1 MSNQLLTQQE
11 PGIKRSR
18 ALARLQAK
26 IPPMTVFWLIIV
38 SILVLPIILFLS
50 VAFSP
55 KLLDQGPQWFTFSS
69 FKAVADP
76 YFIRSIAH
84 SFFMGVISAVFAT
97 AISLSIAWIVL
108 RTNAQ
113 ARKIW
118 NLAVFAL
125 LLAPSYLIALGWER
139 IFERAGV
146 LNIFG
151 IDLPWFRDRLYGPVG
166 IAMIL
171 TFKGIP
177 FAFLVLSNAMRGLGE
192 EFEQAVR
199 VHGGSR
205 LQAFKMMATLLLP
218 AIWSGIAIVFAESI
232 SDFGVASQL
241 SSPGRYSVATF
252 TLYKSVM
259 SLPVSFPL
267 CAAISIILL
276 LLVVC
281 ALFAQAKALRG
292 RSFRVLS
299 GRTRPIT
306 RQNLS
311 KGGSIFANLYIYI
324 ALILTLGVPIFG
336 AMSASMIQGLGTVIS
351 NYQINFDNYV
361 RVIKSPL
368 LRAPLLFSA
377 EAAVITAF
385 VAVVLAAI
393 SSRMLI
399 STKNG
404 LGKKFLD
411 FFLLAAVG
419 LPGIVF
425 AIGYIFAYNLPLA
438 EKFGFHLYG
447 TVALLILAY
456 IATALPSTTRSLVGN
471 MNQIQE
477 SLSEACRVH
486 GFNAIRTWVAV
497 VLPLISKP
505 LMAAWCLTYCGTLLE
520 LPVSQILFPPGHAP
534 LAVGIDRA
542 LGNYDFGGGT
552 AMEVFAILSAL
563 CVVGVV
569 YAAYE
574 RFAPVGWKQLGKVR

>member
-1 MSNQLLTQQE
+1 MSDYREL
-11 PGIKRSR
+11 GGSFHR
-18 ALARLQAK
+18 ALYFLRSK
-26 IPPMTVFWLIIV
+26 VSPMTAFWLLIV

-76 YFIRSIAH
+76 YFVRSIWH
-84 SFFMGVISAVFAT
+84 SFLLGVISAFSAT
-97 AISLSIAWIVL
+97 TIAIGVAWIVL
-108 RTNAQ
+108 RTNSS
-113 ARKIW
+113 ARKVW
-118 NLAVFAL
+118 NLAIFAL

-146 LNIFG
+146 LNIIG
-151 IDLPWFRDRLYGPVG
+151 IDLPHIRDLLYGPVG
-166 IAMIL
+166 IGMIL

-177 FAFLVLSNAMRGLGE
+177 FAYLVISNAMRGLGE

-199 VHGGSR
+199 VHGGAR
-205 LQAFKMMATLLLP
+205 RDAFRMMSTLLLP

-259 SLPVSFPL
+259 SIPVSFPL

-276 LLVVC
+276 ALVVL
-281 ALFAQAKALRG
+281 ALLAQAKALRG

-306 RQNLS
+306 RQKLSPIGSFGANLS
-311 KGGSIFANLYIYI
+311 IYGLLFI
-324 ALILTLGVPIFG
+324 TLGVPVFG
-336 AMSASMIQGLGTVIS
+336 AISASMIQGLGTVIS
-351 NYQINFDNYV
+351 NYQFNFDNYL

-368 LRAPLLFSA
+368 LRSPLLFSA
-377 EAAVITAF
+377 EAALITAS
-385 VAVVLAAI
+385 VAVVLAAV

-399 STKNG
+399 STKSG
-404 LGKKFLD
+404 VGKKFLD

-419 LPGIVF
+419 LPCIVF

-438 EKFGFHLYG
+438 QKYGFHLYG
-447 TVALLILAY
+447 TVALLVLAY

-471 MNQIQE
+471 MNQFQE

-486 GFNAIRTWVAV
+486 GFNAIKTWIAV
-497 VLPLISKP
+497 VLPLISRP
-505 LMAAWCLTYCGTLLE
+505 LLAAWCLTYCGTLLE

-534 LAVGIDRA
+534 LAVGIDHA

-552 AMEVFAILSAL
+552 AMEVFAIISAL
-563 CVVGVV
+563 IVVAIA
-569 YAAYE
+569 YALYE
-574 RFAPVGWKQLGKVR
+574 FFAPVGWKQLGKARS

>member
-1 MSNQLLTQQE
+1 MLLDRESFGSVQKTLYLL
-11 PGIKRSR
+11 KS
-18 ALARLQAK
+18 K
-26 IPPMTVFWLIIV
+26 FSPMTVFWLVIV
-38 SILVLPIILFLS
+38 SILVLPIILFLA

-76 YFIRSIAH
+76 YFLRSIWH
-84 SFFMGVISAVFAT
+84 SFLLGVISAIAAT
-97 AISLSIAWIVL
+97 GIALGIAWIVL
-108 RTNAQ
+108 RTNTS

-118 NLAVFAL
+118 NLAIFAL

-146 LNIFG
+146 LNIIG
-151 IDLPWFRDRLYGPVG
+151 IDLPHVRDLLYGPVG
-166 IAMIL
+166 IGMIL

-177 FAFLVLSNAMRGLGE
+177 FAYLVISNAMRGLGE

-205 LQAFKMMATLLLP
+205 RDAFVMMATLLSP
-218 AIWSGIAIVFAESI
+218 AMWSGIAIVFAESI

-259 SLPVSFPL
+259 SIPVSFPL

-276 LLVVC
+276 GLVVL
-281 ALFAQAKALRG
+281 ALLAQAKALRG

-306 RQNLS
+306 RQKLS
-311 KGGSIFANLYIYI
+311 PFSSFAANFSIYSL
-324 ALILTLGVPIFG
+324 LIVTLGVPIFG
-336 AMSASMIQGLGTVIS
+336 AISASMIQGLGTVIS
-351 NYQINFDNYV
+351 NYQFNFDNYL

-368 LRAPLLFSA
+368 LRSPLLFSA
-377 EAAVITAF
+377 EAALITAT

-438 EKFGFHLYG
+438 QRFGFHLYG
-447 TVALLILAY
+447 TVALIILAY

-471 MNQIQE
+471 MNQFQD

-486 GFNAIRTWVAV
+486 GFNAIKTWIAV
-497 VLPLISKP
+497 VLPLISRP
-505 LMAAWCLTYCGTLLE
+505 LLAAWCLTYCGTLLE
-520 LPVSQILFPPGHAP
+520 LPVSQILYPPGHAP
-534 LAVGIDRA
+534 LAVGIDHA

-552 AMEVFAILSAL
+552 AMEVFAIISAL
-563 CVVGVV
+563 AVV
-569 YAAYE
+569 ALAYGLYE
-574 RFAPVGWKQLGKVR
+574 YFAPLGWKQLGKARM

>member
-1 MSNQLLTQQE
+1 
-11 PGIKRSR
+11 
-18 ALARLQAK
+18 
-26 IPPMTVFWLIIV
+26 MTAFWLLIV

-76 YFIRSIAH
+76 YFLRSIWH
-84 SFFMGVISAVFAT
+84 SFLLGVISAVSAT
-97 AISLSIAWIVL
+97 AIAIGVAWIVL
-108 RTNAQ
+108 RTNSS
-113 ARKIW
+113 ARKVW
-118 NLAVFAL
+118 NLAIFAL

-146 LNIFG
+146 LNIIG
-151 IDLPWFRDRLYGPVG
+151 IDLPHVRDLLYGPVG
-166 IAMIL
+166 IGMIL

-177 FAFLVLSNAMRGLGE
+177 FAYLVISNAMRGLGE

-205 LQAFKMMATLLLP
+205 RDAFRMMSTLLLP

-259 SLPVSFPL
+259 SIPVSFPL

-276 LLVVC
+276 ALVVL
-281 ALFAQAKALRG
+281 ALLAQAKALRG

-306 RQNLS
+306 RQKLSPVGSFGANLS
-311 KGGSIFANLYIYI
+311 IYGLLFI
-324 ALILTLGVPIFG
+324 TLGVPVFG
-336 AMSASMIQGLGTVIS
+336 AISASMIQGLGTVIS
-351 NYQINFDNYV
+351 NYQFNFDNYL

-368 LRAPLLFSA
+368 LRSPLLFSA
-377 EAAVITAF
+377 EAALITAT
-385 VAVVLAAI
+385 VAVVLAAV

-399 STKNG
+399 STKSG
-404 LGKKFLD
+404 VGKKFLD

-438 EKFGFHLYG
+438 QKYGFHLYG
-447 TVALLILAY
+447 TVALLVLAY

-471 MNQIQE
+471 MNQFQE

-486 GFNAIRTWVAV
+486 GFNAIKTWIAV
-497 VLPLISKP
+497 VLPLISRP
-505 LMAAWCLTYCGTLLE
+505 LLAAWCLTYCGTLLE

-534 LAVGIDRA
+534 LAVGIDHA

-552 AMEVFAILSAL
+552 AMEVFAIISAL
-563 CVVGVV
+563 IVVAIA
-569 YAAYE
+569 YALYE
-574 RFAPVGWKQLGKVR
+574 FFAPVGWKQLGKARS

>member
-1 MSNQLLTQQE
+1 MTDYRELGGSF
-11 PGIKRSR
+11 RR
-18 ALARLQAK
+18 ALYFLRSK
-26 IPPMTVFWLIIV
+26 VSPMTAFWLLIV

-76 YFIRSIAH
+76 YFLRSIWH
-84 SFFMGVISAVFAT
+84 SFLLGVISAVSAT
-97 AISLSIAWIVL
+97 AIAIGVAWIVL
-108 RTNAQ
+108 RTNSS
-113 ARKIW
+113 ARKVW
-118 NLAVFAL
+118 NLAIFAL

-146 LNIFG
+146 LNIIG
-151 IDLPWFRDRLYGPVG
+151 IDLPHIRDLLYGPVG
-166 IAMIL
+166 IGMIL

-177 FAFLVLSNAMRGLGE
+177 FAYLVISNAMRGLGE

-199 VHGGSR
+199 VHGGAR
-205 LQAFKMMATLLLP
+205 RDAFRMMSTLLLP

-259 SLPVSFPL
+259 SIPVSFPL

-276 LLVVC
+276 ALVVL
-281 ALFAQAKALRG
+281 ALLAQAKALRG

-306 RQNLS
+306 RQKLSPVGSFGANLS
-311 KGGSIFANLYIYI
+311 IYGLLFI
-324 ALILTLGVPIFG
+324 TLGVPVFG
-336 AMSASMIQGLGTVIS
+336 AISASMIQGLGTVIS
-351 NYQINFDNYV
+351 NYQFNFDNYL

-368 LRAPLLFSA
+368 LRSPLLFSA
-377 EAAVITAF
+377 EAALITAS
-385 VAVVLAAI
+385 VAVVLAAV

-399 STKNG
+399 STKSG
-404 LGKKFLD
+404 VGKKFLD

-438 EKFGFHLYG
+438 QKFGFHLYG
-447 TVALLILAY
+447 TVALLVLAY

-471 MNQIQE
+471 MNQFQE

-486 GFNAIRTWVAV
+486 GFNAIKTWIAV
-497 VLPLISKP
+497 VLPLISRP
-505 LMAAWCLTYCGTLLE
+505 LLAAWCLTYCGTLLE

-534 LAVGIDRA
+534 LAVGIDHA

-552 AMEVFAILSAL
+552 AMEVFAIISAL
-563 CVVGVV
+563 IVVAIA
-569 YAAYE
+569 YALYE
-574 RFAPVGWKQLGKVR
+574 FFAPVGWKQLGKARS

>member
-1 MSNQLLTQQE
+1 
-11 PGIKRSR
+11 
-18 ALARLQAK
+18 
-26 IPPMTVFWLIIV
+26 MTFFWLLIV
-38 SILVLPIILFLS
+38 SILVLPIVLFLA

-69 FKAVADP
+69 FKAAADP
-76 YFIRSIAH
+76 YFVRSIWH
-84 SFFMGVISAVFAT
+84 SFLLGVISAVAAT
-97 AISLSIAWIVL
+97 AVAVGVAWIVL
-108 RTNAQ
+108 RTNAS

-118 NLAVFAL
+118 NLSIFAL

-146 LNIFG
+146 LNIIG
-151 IDLPWFRDRLYGPVG
+151 VDLPHIRDLLYGPVG
-166 IAMIL
+166 IGMIL

-177 FAFLVLSNAMRGLGE
+177 FAYLVISNAMRGLGE

-205 LQAFKMMATLLLP
+205 LEAFKMMTTLLLP
-218 AIWSGIAIVFAESI
+218 ALWSGIAIVFAESI

-259 SLPVSFPL
+259 SIPVSFPL

-276 LLVVC
+276 ALVVL
-281 ALFAQAKALRG
+281 ALLAQAKALRG

-306 RQNLS
+306 RHKLS
-311 KGGSIFANLYIYI
+311 RLGGFGANSAIYGLLFI
-324 ALILTLGVPIFG
+324 TLGIPVFG
-336 AMSASMIQGLGTVIS
+336 AISASMIQGLGTVIS
-351 NYQINFDNYV
+351 NYQFNFDNYI

-368 LRAPLLFSA
+368 LRSPLLFSA
-377 EAAVITAF
+377 EAALITAT
-385 VAVVLAAI
+385 VAVVLAAV
-393 SSRMLI
+393 SSKMLV

-404 LGKKFLD
+404 VGKKFLD

-425 AIGYIFAYNLPLA
+425 AIGYIFAYNLPIA
-438 EKFGFHLYG
+438 QKYGFHLYG
-447 TVALLILAY
+447 TVALLVLAY

-471 MNQIQE
+471 MNQFQE

-486 GFNAIRTWVAV
+486 GFNAIKTWIAV
-497 VLPLISKP
+497 VLPLISRP
-505 LMAAWCLTYCGTLLE
+505 LLAAWCLTYCGTLLE
-520 LPVSQILFPPGHAP
+520 LPVSQILYPPGHAP
-534 LAVGIDRA
+534 LAVGIDHT

-552 AMEVFAILSAL
+552 AMEVFAIISAL
-563 CVVGVV
+563 IVV
-569 YAAYE
+569 AIMFALYE
-574 RFAPVGWKQLGKVR
+574 FLAPVGWKQLGKARS

>member
-1 MSNQLLTQQE
+1 MSVQQK
-11 PGIKRSR
+11 PGVKTSR
-18 ALARLQAK
+18 AFAVVRSK
-26 IPPMTVFWLIIV
+26 ISPMTVFWMIIV

-69 FKAVADP
+69 FKAAADP
-76 YFIRSIAH
+76 YFLRSIWH
-84 SFFMGVISAVFAT
+84 SFLLGVISAVAAT
-97 AISLSIAWIVL
+97 SVALLVAWIVL
-108 RTNAQ
+108 RTNTA

-118 NLAVFAL
+118 NLAIFAL

-146 LNIFG
+146 LNIIG
-151 IDLPWFRDRLYGPVG
+151 VDLPFVRNLLYGPVG
-166 IAMIL
+166 IGMIL

-177 FAFLVLSNAMRGLGE
+177 FAYLVISNAMRGLGE

-205 LQAFKMMATLLLP
+205 VQAFKMMATLLLP
-218 AIWSGIAIVFAESI
+218 AIWSGVAIVFAESI

-241 SSPGRYSVATF
+241 ASPGRYSVATF

-259 SLPVSFPL
+259 SIPVSFPL

-276 LLVVC
+276 ALVVL
-281 ALFAQAKALRG
+281 ALLAQAKALRG

-306 RQNLS
+306 RQRLS
-311 KGGSIFANLYIYI
+311 RTASVGTNFTIYG
-324 ALILTLGVPIFG
+324 LLCLTLGVPVFG
-336 AMSASMIQGLGTVIS
+336 AISASMIQGLGTVIS
-351 NYQINFDNYV
+351 NYQFNFDNYL
-361 RVIKSPL
+361 RVIRSPL
-368 LRAPLLFSA
+368 LRSPLLFSA
-377 EAAVITAF
+377 EAALITAS
-385 VAVVLAAI
+385 VAVVLAAV
-393 SSRMLI
+393 SSKMLV

-404 LGKKFLD
+404 IGKKFLD

-438 EKFGFHLYG
+438 QKFGFHLYG
-447 TVALLILAY
+447 TVALLVLAY

-471 MNQIQE
+471 MNQFQE

-486 GFNAIRTWVAV
+486 GFNAIKTWSAV
-497 VLPLISKP
+497 VLPLTSRP
-505 LMAAWCLTYCGTLLE
+505 LLAAWCLTYCGTLLE
-520 LPVSQILFPPGHAP
+520 LPVSQILYPPGRAP
-534 LAVGIDRA
+534 LAVGIDHA

-552 AMEVFAILSAL
+552 AMEVFAIISAL
-563 CVVGVV
+563 IVV
-569 YAAYE
+569 AIAYGLYE
-574 RFAPVGWKQLGKVR
+574 SLAPRGWKQLGKARS

>member
-1 MSNQLLTQQE
+1 MSVQQK
-11 PGIKRSR
+11 PGVKTSR
-18 ALARLQAK
+18 AFAVVRSK
-26 IPPMTVFWLIIV
+26 FSPMTAFWMIIV

-69 FKAVADP
+69 FKAAADP
-76 YFIRSIAH
+76 YFLRSIWH
-84 SFFMGVISAVFAT
+84 SFLLGVISAVAAT
-97 AISLSIAWIVL
+97 SVALVVAWIVL
-108 RTNAQ
+108 RTNTA

-118 NLAVFAL
+118 NLAIFAL

-146 LNIFG
+146 LNIIG
-151 IDLPWFRDRLYGPVG
+151 VDLPSVRNLLYGPVG
-166 IAMIL
+166 IGMIL

-177 FAFLVLSNAMRGLGE
+177 FAYLVISNAMRGLGE

-205 LQAFKMMATLLLP
+205 VQAFKMMATLLLP
-218 AIWSGIAIVFAESI
+218 AIWSGVAIVFAESI

-241 SSPGRYSVATF
+241 ASPGRYSVATF

-259 SLPVSFPL
+259 SIPVSFPL

-276 LLVVC
+276 ALVVL
-281 ALFAQAKALRG
+281 ALLAQAKALRG

-306 RQNLS
+306 RQRLS
-311 KGGSIFANLYIYI
+311 RTASLGTNFTIYG
-324 ALILTLGVPIFG
+324 LLFLTLGVPVFG
-336 AMSASMIQGLGTVIS
+336 AISASMIQGLGTVIS
-351 NYQINFDNYV
+351 NYQFNFDNYL
-361 RVIKSPL
+361 RVIRSHL
-368 LRAPLLFSA
+368 LRSPLLFSA
-377 EAAVITAF
+377 EAALITAS
-385 VAVVLAAI
+385 VAVVLAAV
-393 SSRMLI
+393 SSKMLV

-404 LGKKFLD
+404 VGKKFLD

-425 AIGYIFAYNLPLA
+425 AIGYIFTYNLPLA
-438 EKFGFHLYG
+438 QKFGFHLYG
-447 TVALLILAY
+447 SVALLVLAY

-471 MNQIQE
+471 MNQFQE

-486 GFNAIRTWVAV
+486 GFNAIKTWVAV
-497 VLPLISKP
+497 VLPLISRP
-505 LMAAWCLTYCGTLLE
+505 LLAAWCLTYCGTLLE
-520 LPVSQILFPPGHAP
+520 LPVSQILYPPGRAP
-534 LAVGIDRA
+534 LAVGIDHA

-552 AMEVFAILSAL
+552 AMEVFAIISAL
-563 CVVGVV
+563 IVV
-569 YAAYE
+569 AIAYGLYE
-574 RFAPVGWKQLGKVR
+574 SLAPRGWKQLGKARS

>member
-1 MSNQLLTQQE
+1 
-11 PGIKRSR
+11 
-18 ALARLQAK
+18 
-26 IPPMTVFWLIIV
+26 MTAFWLLII
-38 SILVLPIILFLS
+38 SILVLPIVLFLA

-55 KLLDQGPQWFTFSS
+55 KLLDQGNEWFTFAS
-69 FKAVADP
+69 FKSVTDP
-76 YFIRSIAH
+76 YFVKSIWH
-84 SFFMGVISAVFAT
+84 SFILGVISAVAAT
-97 AISLSIAWIVL
+97 IIAIGVAWIVL
-108 RTNAQ
+108 RTNSS

-118 NLAVFAL
+118 SLAIFAL

-146 LNIFG
+146 LNILG
-151 IDLPWFRDRLYGPVG
+151 IDLPFIRDLLYGPVG
-166 IAMIL
+166 IGMIL

-177 FAFLVLSNAMRGLGE
+177 FAYLVISNAMRGLGE

-199 VHGGSR
+199 IHGGAR
-205 LQAFKMMATLLLP
+205 VAAFKMMATLLLP
-218 AIWSGIAIVFAESI
+218 AIWSGVAIVFAESI

-259 SLPVSFPL
+259 SIPVSFPL

-276 LLVVC
+276 ALVVL
-281 ALFAQAKALRG
+281 ALIAQARALRG

-299 GRTRPIT
+299 GRSRPIT
-306 RQNLS
+306 RQKLS
-311 KGGSIFANLYIYI
+311 PIGSLLANISIYG
-324 ALILTLGVPIFG
+324 LLVLTLGIPVFG
-336 AMSASMIQGLGTVIS
+336 AISASMIQGLGTVIS
-351 NYQINFDNYV
+351 NYQFNFDNYF
-361 RVIKSPL
+361 RVLQSPL

-377 EAAVITAF
+377 EAALITAT
-385 VAVVLAAI
+385 VAVLLAAV

-399 STKNG
+399 STKSG

-438 EKFGFHLYG
+438 QRYGFHLYG

-456 IATALPSTTRSLVGN
+456 IATALPSTTRSLIGN
-471 MNQIQE
+471 MNQFQE

-486 GFNAIRTWVAV
+486 GFSAIKTWIAV
-497 VLPLISKP
+497 VLPLISRP
-505 LMAAWCLTYCGTLLE
+505 LLAAWCLTYCGTLLE
-520 LPVSQILFPPGHAP
+520 LPVSQILYPPGHAP
-534 LAVGIDRA
+534 LAVGIDHA

-563 CVVGVV
+563 AVV
-569 YAAYE
+569 ALAYGLYE
-574 RFAPVGWKQLGKVR
+574 FFAPKGWKQLGKARA

>member
-1 MSNQLLTQQE
+1 MSVQQK
-11 PGIKRSR
+11 PGVKTSR
-18 ALARLQAK
+18 AFAVVRSK
-26 IPPMTVFWLIIV
+26 FSPMTAFWMIIV

-69 FKAVADP
+69 FKAAADP
-76 YFIRSIAH
+76 YFLRSIWH
-84 SFFMGVISAVFAT
+84 SFLLGVISAVAAT
-97 AISLSIAWIVL
+97 SVALVVAWIVL
-108 RTNAQ
+108 RTNTA

-118 NLAVFAL
+118 NLAIFAL

-146 LNIFG
+146 LNIIG
-151 IDLPWFRDRLYGPVG
+151 VDLPSVRNLLYGPVG
-166 IAMIL
+166 IGMIL

-177 FAFLVLSNAMRGLGE
+177 FAYLVISNAMRGLGE

-205 LQAFKMMATLLLP
+205 VQAFKMMATLLLP
-218 AIWSGIAIVFAESI
+218 AIWSGVAIVFAESI

-241 SSPGRYSVATF
+241 ASPGRYSVATF

-259 SLPVSFPL
+259 SIPVSFPL

-276 LLVVC
+276 ALVVL
-281 ALFAQAKALRG
+281 ALLAQAKALRG

-306 RQNLS
+306 RQRLS
-311 KGGSIFANLYIYI
+311 RTASLGTNFTIYG
-324 ALILTLGVPIFG
+324 LLFLTLGVPVFG
-336 AMSASMIQGLGTVIS
+336 AISASMIQGLGTVIS
-351 NYQINFDNYV
+351 NYQFNFDNYL
-361 RVIKSPL
+361 RVIRSPL
-368 LRAPLLFSA
+368 LRSPLLFSA
-377 EAAVITAF
+377 EAALITAS
-385 VAVVLAAI
+385 VAVVLAAV
-393 SSRMLI
+393 SSKMLV

-404 LGKKFLD
+404 VGKKFLD

-425 AIGYIFAYNLPLA
+425 AIGYIFTYNLPLA
-438 EKFGFHLYG
+438 QKFGFHLYG
-447 TVALLILAY
+447 SVALLVLAY

-471 MNQIQE
+471 MNQFQE

-486 GFNAIRTWVAV
+486 GFNAIKTWVAV
-497 VLPLISKP
+497 VLPLISRP
-505 LMAAWCLTYCGTLLE
+505 LLAAWCLTYCGTLLE
-520 LPVSQILFPPGHAP
+520 LPVSQILYPPGRAP
-534 LAVGIDRA
+534 LAVGIDHA

-552 AMEVFAILSAL
+552 AMEVFAIISAL
-563 CVVGVV
+563 IVV
-569 YAAYE
+569 AIAYGLYE
-574 RFAPVGWKQLGKVR
+574 SLAPRGWKQLGKARS

>member
-1 MSNQLLTQQE
+1 MSVQQK
-11 PGIKRSR
+11 PGVKTSR
-18 ALARLQAK
+18 AFAVVRSK
-26 IPPMTVFWLIIV
+26 FSPMTAFWMIIV

-69 FKAVADP
+69 FKAAADP
-76 YFIRSIAH
+76 YFLRSIWH
-84 SFFMGVISAVFAT
+84 SFLLGVISAVAAT
-97 AISLSIAWIVL
+97 SVALVVAWIVL
-108 RTNAQ
+108 RTNTA

-118 NLAVFAL
+118 NLAIFAL

-146 LNIFG
+146 LNIIG
-151 IDLPWFRDRLYGPVG
+151 VDLPSVRNLLYGPVG
-166 IAMIL
+166 IGMIL

-177 FAFLVLSNAMRGLGE
+177 FAYLVISNAMRGLGE

-205 LQAFKMMATLLLP
+205 VQAFKMMATLLLP
-218 AIWSGIAIVFAESI
+218 AIWSGVAIVFAESI

-241 SSPGRYSVATF
+241 ASPGRYSVATF

-259 SLPVSFPL
+259 SIPVSFPL

-276 LLVVC
+276 ALVVL
-281 ALFAQAKALRG
+281 ALLAQAKALRG

-306 RQNLS
+306 RQRLS
-311 KGGSIFANLYIYI
+311 CTASLGTNFTIYG
-324 ALILTLGVPIFG
+324 LLFLTLGVPVFG
-336 AMSASMIQGLGTVIS
+336 AISASMIQGLGTVIS
-351 NYQINFDNYV
+351 NYQFNFDNYL
-361 RVIKSPL
+361 RVIRSPL
-368 LRAPLLFSA
+368 LRSPLLFSA
-377 EAAVITAF
+377 EAALITAS
-385 VAVVLAAI
+385 VAVVLAAV
-393 SSRMLI
+393 SSKMLV

-404 LGKKFLD
+404 VGKKFLD

-438 EKFGFHLYG
+438 QKFGFHLYG
-447 TVALLILAY
+447 SVALLVLAY

-471 MNQIQE
+471 MNQFQE

-486 GFNAIRTWVAV
+486 GFNAIKTWVVV
-497 VLPLISKP
+497 VLPLISRP
-505 LMAAWCLTYCGTLLE
+505 LLAAWCLTYCGTLLE
-520 LPVSQILFPPGHAP
+520 LPVSQILYPPGRAP
-534 LAVGIDRA
+534 LAVGIDHA

-552 AMEVFAILSAL
+552 AMEVFAIISAL
-563 CVVGVV
+563 IVV
-569 YAAYE
+569 AIAYGLYE
-574 RFAPVGWKQLGKVR
+574 SLAPRGWKQLGKARS

>member
-1 MSNQLLTQQE
+1 MSTSRELDGFI
-11 PGIKRSR
+11 PR
-18 ALARLQAK
+18 ALSLVRSK
-26 IPPMTVFWLIIV
+26 FSPMTLFWLLIV

-55 KLLDQGPQWFTFSS
+55 RLLDQGPQWFTFSS
-69 FKAVADP
+69 FKAAADP
-76 YFIRSIAH
+76 YFVRSIWH
-84 SFFMGVISAVFAT
+84 SFLLGVISAVAAT
-97 AISLSIAWIVL
+97 AIAVGVAWIVL
-108 RTNAQ
+108 RTDASS
-113 ARKIW
+113 RKIW
-118 NLAVFAL
+118 NLSIFAL

-146 LNIFG
+146 LNIIG
-151 IDLPWFRDRLYGPVG
+151 IDLPHVRDLLYGPVG
-166 IAMIL
+166 IGMIL

-177 FAFLVLSNAMRGLGE
+177 FAYLVISNAMRGLGE

-205 LQAFKMMATLLLP
+205 IQAFKMMTTLLLP
-218 AIWSGIAIVFAESI
+218 ALWSGIAIVFAESI

-259 SLPVSFPL
+259 SIPVSFPL

-276 LLVVC
+276 ALVILALL
-281 ALFAQAKALRG
+281 AQAKALRG

-306 RQNLS
+306 RHKLS
-311 KGGSIFANLYIYI
+311 RVGGFGANSAIY
-324 ALILTLGVPIFG
+324 ALLFLTLGIPVFG
-336 AMSASMIQGLGTVIS
+336 AISASMIQGLGTVIS
-351 NYQINFDNYV
+351 NYQFNFDNYI

-368 LRAPLLFSA
+368 LRSPLLFSA
-377 EAAVITAF
+377 EAALITAT
-385 VAVVLAAI
+385 VAVVLAAV
-393 SSRMLI
+393 SSKMLV

-404 LGKKFLD
+404 IGKKFLD

-447 TVALLILAY
+447 TVALLVLAY

-471 MNQIQE
+471 MNQFQE

-486 GFNAIRTWVAV
+486 GFGAIKTWVAV
-497 VLPLISKP
+497 VLPLISRP
-505 LMAAWCLTYCGTLLE
+505 LLAAWCLTYCGTLLE

-534 LAVGIDRA
+534 LAVGIDHA

-552 AMEVFAILSAL
+552 AMEVFAIISAL
-563 CVVGVV
+563 IVV
-569 YAAYE
+569 AIMFALYE
-574 RFAPVGWKQLGKVR
+574 FLAPRGWKQLGKARA

>member
-1 MSNQLLTQQE
+1 MTDYRELGGSF
-11 PGIKRSR
+11 RR
-18 ALARLQAK
+18 ALYFLRSK
-26 IPPMTVFWLIIV
+26 VSPMTAFWLLIV

-76 YFIRSIAH
+76 YFLRSIWH
-84 SFFMGVISAVFAT
+84 SFLLGVISAVSAT
-97 AISLSIAWIVL
+97 AIAIGVAWIVL
-108 RTNAQ
+108 RTNSS
-113 ARKIW
+113 ARKVW
-118 NLAVFAL
+118 NLAIFAL

-146 LNIFG
+146 LNIIG
-151 IDLPWFRDRLYGPVG
+151 IDLPHIRDLLYGPVG
-166 IAMIL
+166 IGMIL

-177 FAFLVLSNAMRGLGE
+177 FAYLVISNAMRGLGE

-199 VHGGSR
+199 VHGGAR
-205 LQAFKMMATLLLP
+205 RDAFRMMSTLLLP

-259 SLPVSFPL
+259 SIPVSFPL

-276 LLVVC
+276 ALVVL
-281 ALFAQAKALRG
+281 ALLAQAKALRG

-306 RQNLS
+306 RQKLSPVGSFGANLS
-311 KGGSIFANLYIYI
+311 IYGLLFI
-324 ALILTLGVPIFG
+324 TLGVPVFG
-336 AMSASMIQGLGTVIS
+336 AISASMIQGLGTVIS
-351 NYQINFDNYV
+351 NYQFNFDNYL

-368 LRAPLLFSA
+368 LRSPLLFSA
-377 EAAVITAF
+377 EAALITAS
-385 VAVVLAAI
+385 VAVVLAAV

-399 STKNG
+399 STKSG
-404 LGKKFLD
+404 VGKKFLD

-438 EKFGFHLYG
+438 QKFGFHLYG
-447 TVALLILAY
+447 TVALLVLAY

-471 MNQIQE
+471 MNQFQE

-486 GFNAIRTWVAV
+486 GFNAIKTWIAV
-497 VLPLISKP
+497 VLPLISRP
-505 LMAAWCLTYCGTLLE
+505 LLAAWCLTYCGTLLE
-520 LPVSQILFPPGHAP
+520 LPVSQILFPPGPAP
-534 LAVGIDRA
+534 LAVGIDHA

-552 AMEVFAILSAL
+552 AMEVFASISAL
-563 CVVGVV
+563 IVVAIA
-569 YAAYE
+569 YALYE
-574 RFAPVGWKQLGKVR
+574 FFAPVGWKQLGKARS

>member
-1 MSNQLLTQQE
+1 MSKTRGLDGVL
-11 PGIKRSR
+11 PR
-18 ALARLQAK
+18 ALSLFRSK
-26 IPPMTVFWLIIV
+26 FSPMTAFWLIII
-38 SILVLPIILFLS
+38 SILVLPIILFLA

-69 FKAVADP
+69 FKAAADP
-76 YFIRSIAH
+76 YFLRSIWH
-84 SFFMGVISAVFAT
+84 SFLLGVISAVAAT
-97 AISLSIAWIVL
+97 AIAIGVAWIVL
-108 RTNAQ
+108 RTNASS
-113 ARKIW
+113 RKVW
-118 NLAVFAL
+118 NLSIFAL

-146 LNIFG
+146 LNIIG
-151 IDLPWFRDRLYGPVG
+151 IDLPHVRDLLYGPIG

-177 FAFLVLSNAMRGLGE
+177 FAYLVISNAMRGLGE

-218 AIWSGIAIVFAESI
+218 ALWSGIAIVFAESI

-259 SLPVSFPL
+259 SIPVSFPL

-276 LLVVC
+276 GLVVL
-281 ALFAQAKALRG
+281 ALLAQAKALRG

-306 RQNLS
+306 RQKLS
-311 KGGSIFANLYIYI
+311 RRGAFGANSAIYG
-324 ALILTLGVPIFG
+324 LLFVTLGIPVFG
-336 AMSASMIQGLGTVIS
+336 AISASMIQGLGTVIS
-351 NYQINFDNYV
+351 NYQFNFDNYF

-368 LRAPLLFSA
+368 LRSPLLFSA
-377 EAAVITAF
+377 EAALITAS

-393 SSRMLI
+393 SSKMLV

-404 LGKKFLD
+404 VGKKFLD

-425 AIGYIFAYNLPLA
+425 AIGYIFAYNLPIA
-438 EKFGFHLYG
+438 QKYGFHLYG
-447 TVALLILAY
+447 TVALLVLAY
-456 IATALPSTTRSLVGN
+456 TATALPSTTRSLVGN
-471 MNQIQE
+471 MNQFQE

-486 GFNAIRTWVAV
+486 GFTAIKTWIAV
-497 VLPLISKP
+497 VLPLISRP
-505 LMAAWCLTYCGTLLE
+505 LLAAWCLTYCGTLLE
-520 LPVSQILFPPGHAP
+520 LPVSQILYPPGHAP
-534 LAVGIDRA
+534 LAVGIDHA

-552 AMEVFAILSAL
+552 AMEVFAIISAL
-563 CVVGVV
+563 LVVAAVFAV
-569 YAAYE
+569 YE
-574 RFAPVGWKQLGKVR
+574 FFAPKGWKQLGKARA

>member
-1 MSNQLLTQQE
+1 
-11 PGIKRSR
+11 
-18 ALARLQAK
+18 
-26 IPPMTVFWLIIV
+26 
-38 SILVLPIILFLS
+38 
-50 VAFSP
+50 
-55 KLLDQGPQWFTFSS
+55 
-69 FKAVADP
+69 
-76 YFIRSIAH
+76 
-84 SFFMGVISAVFAT
+84 
-97 AISLSIAWIVL
+97 
-108 RTNAQ
+108 
-113 ARKIW
+113 
-118 NLAVFAL
+118 
-125 LLAPSYLIALGWER
+125 R

-151 IDLPWFRDRLYGPVG
+151 IDIPFVRDLLYGPFG

-177 FAFLVLSNAMRGLGE
+177 FAYLVISNAMRGLGE

-205 LQAFKMMATLLLP
+205 LAAFKMMSTLLLP
-218 AIWSGIAIVFAESI
+218 ALWSGIAIVFAESI

-252 TLYKSVM
+252 TLYRSVM
-259 SLPVSFPL
+259 SIPVSFPL

-276 LLVVC
+276 LLIVV
-281 ALFAQAKALRG
+281 ALLAQSRALRG

-306 RQNLS
+306 RQKLS
-311 KGGSIFANLYIYI
+311 PFGSFASNASIY
-324 ALILTLGVPIFG
+324 ALLILTLGVPVFG
-336 AMSASMIQGLGTVIS
+336 AISASMIQGLGTVIS
-351 NYQINFDNYV
+351 NYQINFDNYI

-368 LRAPLLFSA
+368 LRSPLLFSA
-377 EAAVITAF
+377 EAALITAT
-385 VAVVLAAI
+385 VAVILAAI
-393 SSRMLI
+393 SSRMLV

-404 LGKKFLD
+404 PGKKFLD

-438 EKFGFHLYG
+438 QRYGFHLYG
-447 TVALLILAY
+447 TVALLVLAY

-471 MNQIQE
+471 MNQFQE

-486 GFNAIRTWVAV
+486 GSNGIKTWLTV
-497 VLPLISKP
+497 VLPLISRP
-505 LMAAWCLTYCGTLLE
+505 LLAAWCLTYCGTLLE

-534 LAVGIDRA
+534 LAVGIDHA

-552 AMEVFAILSAL
+552 AMEVFAIISAL
-563 CVVGVV
+563 IVVAV
-569 YAAYE
+569 AFALYE
-574 RFAPVGWKQLGKVR
+574 RLAPVGWKQLGRAHR

>member
-1 MSNQLLTQQE
+1 MSTSRE
-11 PGIKRSR
+11 FDGVIPR
-18 ALARLQAK
+18 ALSLLRSK
-26 IPPMTVFWLIIV
+26 FSPMTFFWLLIV
-38 SILVLPIILFLS
+38 SILVLPIVLFLA

-69 FKAVADP
+69 FKAAADP
-76 YFIRSIAH
+76 YFVRSIWH
-84 SFFMGVISAVFAT
+84 SFLLGVISAVAAT
-97 AISLSIAWIVL
+97 AVAVGVAWIVL
-108 RTNAQ
+108 RTNAS

-118 NLAVFAL
+118 NLSIFAL

-146 LNIFG
+146 LNIIG
-151 IDLPWFRDRLYGPVG
+151 VDLPHIRNLLYGPVG
-166 IAMIL
+166 IGMIL

-177 FAFLVLSNAMRGLGE
+177 FAYLVISNAMRGLGE

-205 LQAFKMMATLLLP
+205 LEAFKMMTTLLLP
-218 AIWSGIAIVFAESI
+218 ALWSGIAIVFAESI

-259 SLPVSFPL
+259 SIPVSFPL

-276 LLVVC
+276 ALVVL
-281 ALFAQAKALRG
+281 ALLAQAKALRG

-306 RQNLS
+306 RHKLS
-311 KGGSIFANLYIYI
+311 RLGGFGANSAIYGLLFI
-324 ALILTLGVPIFG
+324 TLGIPVFG
-336 AMSASMIQGLGTVIS
+336 AISASMIQGLGTVIS
-351 NYQINFDNYV
+351 NYQFNFDNYI

-368 LRAPLLFSA
+368 LRSPLLFSA
-377 EAAVITAF
+377 EAALITAT
-385 VAVVLAAI
+385 VAVVLAAV
-393 SSRMLI
+393 SSKMLV

-404 LGKKFLD
+404 VGKKFLD

-425 AIGYIFAYNLPLA
+425 AIGYIFAYNLPIA
-438 EKFGFHLYG
+438 QKYGFHLYG
-447 TVALLILAY
+447 TVALLVLAY

-471 MNQIQE
+471 MNQFQE

-486 GFNAIRTWVAV
+486 GFNAIKTWIAV
-497 VLPLISKP
+497 VLPLISRP
-505 LMAAWCLTYCGTLLE
+505 LLAAWCLTYCGTLLE
-520 LPVSQILFPPGHAP
+520 LPVSQILYPPGHAP
-534 LAVGIDRA
+534 LAVGIDHA

-552 AMEVFAILSAL
+552 AMEVFAIISAL
-563 CVVGVV
+563 IVV
-569 YAAYE
+569 AIMFALYE
-574 RFAPVGWKQLGKVR
+574 FLAPVGWKQLGKTRS

>member
-1 MSNQLLTQQE
+1 
-11 PGIKRSR
+11 
-18 ALARLQAK
+18 
-26 IPPMTVFWLIIV
+26 MTAFWLLIV
-38 SILVLPIILFLS
+38 SILVLPIILFLA

-69 FKAVADP
+69 FKAAADP
-76 YFIRSIAH
+76 YFVRSIWH
-84 SFFMGVISAVFAT
+84 SFLLGVISAVAAT
-97 AISLSIAWIVL
+97 AIAIGVAWIVL
-108 RTNAQ
+108 RTNASS
-113 ARKIW
+113 RKVW
-118 NLAVFAL
+118 NLSIFAL

-146 LNIFG
+146 LNIIG
-151 IDLPWFRDRLYGPVG
+151 IDLPHVRDLLYGPVG
-166 IAMIL
+166 IGMIL

-177 FAFLVLSNAMRGLGE
+177 FAYLVISNAMRGLGE

-218 AIWSGIAIVFAESI
+218 ALWSGIAIVFAESI

-259 SLPVSFPL
+259 SIPVSFPL

-276 LLVVC
+276 ALVVL
-281 ALFAQAKALRG
+281 ALLAQAKALRG

-306 RQNLS
+306 RQKLS
-311 KGGSIFANLYIYI
+311 PVGALGANSAIYGLLFI
-324 ALILTLGVPIFG
+324 TLGIPVFG
-336 AMSASMIQGLGTVIS
+336 AISASMIQGLGTVIS
-351 NYQINFDNYV
+351 NYQFNFDNYL

-368 LRAPLLFSA
+368 LRSPLLFSA
-377 EAAVITAF
+377 EAALITAT

-393 SSRMLI
+393 SSKMLV

-425 AIGYIFAYNLPLA
+425 AIGYIFAYNLPIA
-438 EKFGFHLYG
+438 QKYGFHLYG
-447 TVALLILAY
+447 TVALLVLAY
-456 IATALPSTTRSLVGN
+456 TATALPSTTRSLVGN
-471 MNQIQE
+471 MNQFQE

-486 GFNAIRTWVAV
+486 GFNAIKTWIAV
-497 VLPLISKP
+497 VLPLISRP
-505 LMAAWCLTYCGTLLE
+505 LLAAWCLTYCGTLLE
-520 LPVSQILFPPGHAP
+520 LPVSQILYPPGHAP
-534 LAVGIDRA
+534 LAVGIDHA

-552 AMEVFAILSAL
+552 AMEVFAIISAL
-563 CVVGVV
+563 LVVATVF
-569 YAAYE
+569 ALYE
-574 RFAPVGWKQLGKVR
+574 FLAPKGWKQLGKARA

>member
-1 MSNQLLTQQE
+1 MSVQQK
-11 PGIKRSR
+11 PGVKTSR
-18 ALARLQAK
+18 AFAVVRSK
-26 IPPMTVFWLIIV
+26 FSPMTAFWMIIV

-69 FKAVADP
+69 FKAAADP
-76 YFIRSIAH
+76 YFLRSIWH
-84 SFFMGVISAVFAT
+84 SFLLGVISAVAAT
-97 AISLSIAWIVL
+97 SVALVVAWIVL
-108 RTNAQ
+108 RTNTA

-118 NLAVFAL
+118 NLAIFAL

-146 LNIFG
+146 LNIIG
-151 IDLPWFRDRLYGPVG
+151 VDLPSVRNLLYGPVG
-166 IAMIL
+166 IGMIL

-177 FAFLVLSNAMRGLGE
+177 FAYLVISNAMRGLGE

-205 LQAFKMMATLLLP
+205 VQAFKMMATLLLP
-218 AIWSGIAIVFAESI
+218 AIWSGVAIVFAESI

-241 SSPGRYSVATF
+241 ASPGRYSVATF

-259 SLPVSFPL
+259 SIPVSFPL

-276 LLVVC
+276 ALVVL
-281 ALFAQAKALRG
+281 ALLAQAKALRG

-306 RQNLS
+306 RQRLS
-311 KGGSIFANLYIYI
+311 RTASLGTNFTVYGLLF
-324 ALILTLGVPIFG
+324 LTLGVPVFG
-336 AMSASMIQGLGTVIS
+336 AISASMIQGLGTVIS
-351 NYQINFDNYV
+351 NYQFNFDNYL
-361 RVIKSPL
+361 RVIRSPL
-368 LRAPLLFSA
+368 LRSPLLFSA
-377 EAAVITAF
+377 EAALITAS
-385 VAVVLAAI
+385 VAVVLAAV
-393 SSRMLI
+393 SSKMLV

-404 LGKKFLD
+404 VGKKFLD

-438 EKFGFHLYG
+438 QKFGFHLYG
-447 TVALLILAY
+447 SVALLVLAY

-471 MNQIQE
+471 MNQFQE

-486 GFNAIRTWVAV
+486 GFNAIKTWVAV
-497 VLPLISKP
+497 VLPLISRP
-505 LMAAWCLTYCGTLLE
+505 LLAAWCLTYCGTLLE
-520 LPVSQILFPPGHAP
+520 LPVSQILYPPGRAP
-534 LAVGIDRA
+534 LAVGIDHA

-552 AMEVFAILSAL
+552 AMEVFAIISAL
-563 CVVGVV
+563 IVV
-569 YAAYE
+569 AIAYGLYE
-574 RFAPVGWKQLGKVR
+574 SLAPRGWKQLGKARS

>member
-1 MSNQLLTQQE
+1 MTDYRELGGSFRWALYFL
-11 PGIKRSR
+11 RS
-18 ALARLQAK
+18 K
-26 IPPMTVFWLIIV
+26 VSPMTAFWLLIV

-76 YFIRSIAH
+76 YFVRSIWH
-84 SFFMGVISAVFAT
+84 SFLLGVISAVSAT
-97 AISLSIAWIVL
+97 AIAIGVAWIVL
-108 RTNAQ
+108 RTNSS
-113 ARKIW
+113 ARKVW
-118 NLAVFAL
+118 NLAIFAL

-146 LNIFG
+146 LNIIG
-151 IDLPWFRDRLYGPVG
+151 IDLPHVRDLLYGPVG
-166 IAMIL
+166 IGMIL

-177 FAFLVLSNAMRGLGE
+177 FAYLVISNAMRGLGE

-205 LQAFKMMATLLLP
+205 RDAFRMMSTLLLP

-259 SLPVSFPL
+259 SIPVSFPL

-276 LLVVC
+276 ALVVL
-281 ALFAQAKALRG
+281 ALLAQAKALRG

-306 RQNLS
+306 RQKLSPVGSFGANLS
-311 KGGSIFANLYIYI
+311 IYGLLFI
-324 ALILTLGVPIFG
+324 TLGVPVFG
-336 AMSASMIQGLGTVIS
+336 AISASMIQGLGTVIS
-351 NYQINFDNYV
+351 NYQFNFDNYL

-368 LRAPLLFSA
+368 LRSPLLFSA
-377 EAAVITAF
+377 EAALITAS
-385 VAVVLAAI
+385 VAVVLAVV

-399 STKNG
+399 STKSG
-404 LGKKFLD
+404 VGKKFLD

-438 EKFGFHLYG
+438 QKYGFHLYG
-447 TVALLILAY
+447 TVALLVLAY

-471 MNQIQE
+471 MNQFQE

-486 GFNAIRTWVAV
+486 GFNAIKTWIAV
-497 VLPLISKP
+497 VLPLISRP
-505 LMAAWCLTYCGTLLE
+505 LLAAW
-520 LPVSQILFPPGHAP
+520 
-534 LAVGIDRA
+534 
-542 LGNYDFGGGT
+542 
-552 AMEVFAILSAL
+552 
-563 CVVGVV
+563 
-569 YAAYE
+569 
-574 RFAPVGWKQLGKVR
+574 

>member
-1 MSNQLLTQQE
+1 MSTSRELDGVF
-11 PGIKRSR
+11 PR
-18 ALARLQAK
+18 ALSLLRSK
-26 IPPMTVFWLIIV
+26 FSPMTFFWLLIV
-38 SILVLPIILFLS
+38 SILVLPIVLFLA

-69 FKAVADP
+69 FKAAADP
-76 YFIRSIAH
+76 YFVRSIWH
-84 SFFMGVISAVFAT
+84 SFLLGVISAVAAT
-97 AISLSIAWIVL
+97 AVAVGVAWIVL
-108 RTNAQ
+108 RTNAS

-118 NLAVFAL
+118 NLSIFAL

-146 LNIFG
+146 LNIIG
-151 IDLPWFRDRLYGPVG
+151 VDLPHIRDLLYGPVG
-166 IAMIL
+166 IGMIL

-177 FAFLVLSNAMRGLGE
+177 FAYLVISNAMRGLGE

-205 LQAFKMMATLLLP
+205 LEAFKMMTTLLLP
-218 AIWSGIAIVFAESI
+218 ALWSGIAIVFAESI

-259 SLPVSFPL
+259 SIPVSFPL

-276 LLVVC
+276 ALVVL
-281 ALFAQAKALRG
+281 ALLAQAKALRG

-306 RQNLS
+306 RHKLS
-311 KGGSIFANLYIYI
+311 RLGGFGANSAIYGLLFI
-324 ALILTLGVPIFG
+324 TLGIPVFG
-336 AMSASMIQGLGTVIS
+336 AISASMIQGLGTVIS
-351 NYQINFDNYV
+351 NYQFNFDNYI

-368 LRAPLLFSA
+368 LRSPLLFSA
-377 EAAVITAF
+377 EAALITAT
-385 VAVVLAAI
+385 VAVVLVAV
-393 SSRMLI
+393 SSKMLV

-404 LGKKFLD
+404 VGKKFLD

-425 AIGYIFAYNLPLA
+425 AIGYIFAYNLPIA
-438 EKFGFHLYG
+438 QKYGFHLYG
-447 TVALLILAY
+447 TVALLVLAY

-471 MNQIQE
+471 MNQFQE

-486 GFNAIRTWVAV
+486 GFNAIKTWIAV
-497 VLPLISKP
+497 VLPLISRP
-505 LMAAWCLTYCGTLLE
+505 LLAAWCLTYCGTLLE
-520 LPVSQILFPPGHAP
+520 LPVSQILYPPGHAP
-534 LAVGIDRA
+534 LAVGIDHA

-552 AMEVFAILSAL
+552 AMEVFAIISAL
-563 CVVGVV
+563 IVV
-569 YAAYE
+569 AIMFALYE
-574 RFAPVGWKQLGKVR
+574 FLAPVGWKQLGKARS

>member
-1 MSNQLLTQQE
+1 MSTSRELDGVF
-11 PGIKRSR
+11 PR
-18 ALARLQAK
+18 ALSLLRSK
-26 IPPMTVFWLIIV
+26 FSPMTFFWLLIV
-38 SILVLPIILFLS
+38 SILVLPIVLFLA

-69 FKAVADP
+69 FKAAADP
-76 YFIRSIAH
+76 YFVRSIWH
-84 SFFMGVISAVFAT
+84 SFLLGVISAVAAT
-97 AISLSIAWIVL
+97 AVAVGVAWIVL
-108 RTNAQ
+108 RTNAS

-118 NLAVFAL
+118 NLSIFAL

-146 LNIFG
+146 LNIIG
-151 IDLPWFRDRLYGPVG
+151 VDLPHIRDLLYGPVG
-166 IAMIL
+166 IGMIL

-177 FAFLVLSNAMRGLGE
+177 FAYLVISNAMRGLGE

-205 LQAFKMMATLLLP
+205 LEAFKMMTTLLLP
-218 AIWSGIAIVFAESI
+218 ALWSGIAIVFAESI

-259 SLPVSFPL
+259 SIPVSFPL

-276 LLVVC
+276 ALVVL
-281 ALFAQAKALRG
+281 ALLAQAKALRG

-306 RQNLS
+306 RHKLS
-311 KGGSIFANLYIYI
+311 RLGGFGANSAIYGLLFI
-324 ALILTLGVPIFG
+324 ALGIPVFG
-336 AMSASMIQGLGTVIS
+336 AISASMIQGLGTVIS
-351 NYQINFDNYV
+351 NYQFNFDNYI

-368 LRAPLLFSA
+368 LRSPLLFSA
-377 EAAVITAF
+377 EAALITAT
-385 VAVVLAAI
+385 VAVVLAAV
-393 SSRMLI
+393 SSKRLV

-404 LGKKFLD
+404 VSKKFLD

-425 AIGYIFAYNLPLA
+425 AIGYIFAYNLPIA
-438 EKFGFHLYG
+438 QKYGFHLYG
-447 TVALLILAY
+447 TVALLVLAY

-471 MNQIQE
+471 MNQFQE

-486 GFNAIRTWVAV
+486 GFNAIKTWIAV
-497 VLPLISKP
+497 VLPLISRP
-505 LMAAWCLTYCGTLLE
+505 LLAAWCLTYCGTLLE
-520 LPVSQILFPPGHAP
+520 LPVSQILYPPGHAP
-534 LAVGIDRA
+534 LAVGIDHA

-552 AMEVFAILSAL
+552 AMEVFAIISAL
-563 CVVGVV
+563 IVV
-569 YAAYE
+569 AIMFALYE
-574 RFAPVGWKQLGKVR
+574 FLAPVGWKQLGKARS

>member
-1 MSNQLLTQQE
+1 MSVQQK
-11 PGIKRSR
+11 PGVKTSR
-18 ALARLQAK
+18 AFAVARSK
-26 IPPMTVFWLIIV
+26 FSPMTAFWMIIV

-69 FKAVADP
+69 FKAAADP
-76 YFIRSIAH
+76 YFLRSIWH
-84 SFFMGVISAVFAT
+84 SFLLGVISAVAAT
-97 AISLSIAWIVL
+97 SVALVVAWIVL
-108 RTNAQ
+108 RTNTA

-118 NLAVFAL
+118 NLAIFAL

-146 LNIFG
+146 LNIIG
-151 IDLPWFRDRLYGPVG
+151 VDLPSVRNLLYGPVG
-166 IAMIL
+166 IGMIL
-171 TFKGIP
+171 AFKGIP
-177 FAFLVLSNAMRGLGE
+177 FAYLVISNAMRGLGE

-205 LQAFKMMATLLLP
+205 VQAFKMMATLLLP
-218 AIWSGIAIVFAESI
+218 AIWSGVAIVFAESI

-241 SSPGRYSVATF
+241 ASPGRYSVATF

-259 SLPVSFPL
+259 SIPVSFPL

-276 LLVVC
+276 ALVVL
-281 ALFAQAKALRG
+281 ALLAQAKALRG

-306 RQNLS
+306 RQRLS
-311 KGGSIFANLYIYI
+311 RTASLGTNFTIYG
-324 ALILTLGVPIFG
+324 LLFLTLGVPVFG
-336 AMSASMIQGLGTVIS
+336 AISASMIQGLGTVIS
-351 NYQINFDNYV
+351 NYQFNFDNYL
-361 RVIKSPL
+361 RVIRSPL
-368 LRAPLLFSA
+368 LRSPLLFSA
-377 EAAVITAF
+377 EAALITAS
-385 VAVVLAAI
+385 VAVVLAAV
-393 SSRMLI
+393 SSKMLV

-404 LGKKFLD
+404 VGKKFLD

-438 EKFGFHLYG
+438 QKFGFHLYG
-447 TVALLILAY
+447 SVALLVLAY

-471 MNQIQE
+471 MNQFQE

-486 GFNAIRTWVAV
+486 GFNAIKTWVVV
-497 VLPLISKP
+497 VLPLISRP
-505 LMAAWCLTYCGTLLE
+505 LLAAWCLTYCGTLLE
-520 LPVSQILFPPGHAP
+520 LPVSQILYPPGRAP
-534 LAVGIDRA
+534 LAVGIDHA

-552 AMEVFAILSAL
+552 AMEVFAIISAL
-563 CVVGVV
+563 IVV
-569 YAAYE
+569 AIAYGLYE
-574 RFAPVGWKQLGKVR
+574 SLAPRGWKQLGKARS

>member
-1 MSNQLLTQQE
+1 MTDYRELGGSFRWALYFL
-11 PGIKRSR
+11 RS
-18 ALARLQAK
+18 K
-26 IPPMTVFWLIIV
+26 VSPMTAFWLLIV

-76 YFIRSIAH
+76 YFLRSIWH
-84 SFFMGVISAVFAT
+84 SFLLGVISAVSAT
-97 AISLSIAWIVL
+97 AIAIGVAWIVL
-108 RTNAQ
+108 RTNSS
-113 ARKIW
+113 ARKVW
-118 NLAVFAL
+118 NLAIFAL

-146 LNIFG
+146 LNIIG
-151 IDLPWFRDRLYGPVG
+151 IDLPHIRDLLYGPVG
-166 IAMIL
+166 IGMIL

-177 FAFLVLSNAMRGLGE
+177 FAYLVISNAMRGLGE

-199 VHGGSR
+199 VHGGAR
-205 LQAFKMMATLLLP
+205 RDAFRMMSTLLLP

-259 SLPVSFPL
+259 SIPVSFPL

-276 LLVVC
+276 ALVVL
-281 ALFAQAKALRG
+281 ALLAQAKALRG

-306 RQNLS
+306 RQKLSPVGSFGANLS
-311 KGGSIFANLYIYI
+311 IYGLLFI
-324 ALILTLGVPIFG
+324 TLGVPVFG
-336 AMSASMIQGLGTVIS
+336 AISASMIQGLGTVIS
-351 NYQINFDNYV
+351 NYQFNFDNYL

-368 LRAPLLFSA
+368 LRSPLLFSA
-377 EAAVITAF
+377 EAALITAS
-385 VAVVLAAI
+385 VAVVLAAV

-399 STKNG
+399 STKSG
-404 LGKKFLD
+404 VGKKFLD

-438 EKFGFHLYG
+438 QKFGFHLYG
-447 TVALLILAY
+447 TVALLVLAY

-471 MNQIQE
+471 MNQFQE

-486 GFNAIRTWVAV
+486 GFNAIKTWIAV
-497 VLPLISKP
+497 VLPLISRP
-505 LMAAWCLTYCGTLLE
+505 LLAAWCLTYCGTLLE

-534 LAVGIDRA
+534 LAVGIDHA

-552 AMEVFAILSAL
+552 AMEVFAIISAL
-563 CVVGVV
+563 IVVAIA
-569 YAAYE
+569 YALYE
-574 RFAPVGWKQLGKVR
+574 FFAPVGWKQLGKARS